1 MWWGVRGDVVGCD
14 GRCGGGVW
22 WATWWGVMGDVV
34 VGCGGRRGGV

>member
-1 MWWGVRGDVVGCD
+1 MGNGVGCD

-34 VGCGGRRGGV
+34 GCDGRCGGV